1 MELKFVEDEIVA
13 ANQGKNRKYPWA
25 EFIEELYKHPNRWA
39 EFPMKINNSIT
50 GYRVQE
56 TYKDIIVKLADG
68 NNLAAAHPDKQYWT
82 VYLRYEPSIVVE
94 ELF

>member
-1 MELKFVEDEIVA
+1 MMEIKFVEDDVVD
-13 ANQGKNRKYPWA
+13 ANRGKRSKYPWS

-39 EFPMKINNSIT
+39 EFPIKINNSVT

-56 TYKDIIVKLADG
+56 TYKDITVRLADG
-68 NNLAAAHPDKQYWT
+68 NNLAAAHPNKQYWT
-82 VYLRYEPSIVVE
+82 VYLKYEPIIEE